1 MIEGKIKNN
10 SGQSMLFMVM
20 SLSSIIVMVASLSS
34 LIMVFE
40 LRQATDS
47 RATGEAIMAADT
59 GVECAIY
66 DEFYGNP
73 PEVCGT
79 TACEILTCP
88 ECKRCY
94 GEIAN
99 DVSPDEPFRFVYERR
114 ETSEGEPTIIT
125 WTSAGEDAKG
135 RAVRALEIKFIEQR

>member
-1 MIEGKIKNN
+1 
-10 SGQSMLFMVM
+10 MLFMVM

-59 GVECAIY
+59 GIECAIY
-66 DEFYGNP
+66 KEFYGTP
-73 PEVCGT
+73 PAVCGT
-79 TACEILTCP
+79 CSPVNGCP
-88 ECKRCY
+88 ECKECSGQLA
-94 GEIAN
+94 GENPPSFA
-99 DVSPDEPFRFVYERR
+99 YERK
-114 ETSEGEPTIIT
+114 EPTIEGESNVIT

>member
-1 MIEGKIKNN
+1 
-10 SGQSMLFMVM
+10 MLFMVM

-66 DEFYGNP
+66 EEFYGTP
-73 PEVCGT
+73 PAICREEDGRKLPNEAT
-79 TACEILTCP
+79 FIFERKP
-88 ECKRCY
+88 E
-94 GEIAN
+94 
-99 DVSPDEPFRFVYERR
+99 D
-114 ETSEGEPTIIT
+114 TSGPQRIIT
-125 WTSAGEDAKG
+125 WTSAGEDGKG

>member
-59 GVECAIY
+59 GVECSIY
-66 DEFYGNP
+66 REFYGDP
-73 PEVCGT
+73 PAICGT
-79 TACEILTCP
+79 GEAGRGTLAGGAAFEFNRKP
-88 ECKRCY
+88 E
-94 GEIAN
+94 
-99 DVSPDEPFRFVYERR
+99 D
-114 ETSEGEPTIIT
+114 TSGPQRIIT

-135 RAVRALEIKFIEQR
+135 RAVRALEIKFVEQR

>member
-1 MIEGKIKNN
+1 
-10 SGQSMLFMVM
+10 MLFMVM

-66 DEFYGNP
+66 REFYGAP
-73 PEVCGT
+73 PAVCGPP
-79 TACEILTCP
+79 ACTNIPACP
-88 ECKRCY
+88 ECKICN

-99 DVSPDEPFRFVYERR
+99 TISPTEPFKFMYERR
-114 ETSEGEPTIIT
+114 KTSEGEPTIIT
-125 WTSAGEDAKG
+125 WISAGKDAKG

>member
-47 RATGEAIMAADT
+47 RATGQAIMAADT

-66 DEFYGNP
+66 YEFYGVP
-73 PEVCGT
+73 PSVCEMESGT
-79 TACEILTCP
+79 PIG
-88 ECKRCY
+88 K
-94 GEIAN
+94 
-99 DVSPDEPFRFVYERR
+99 ERGSGDLVGGASFEFNR
-114 ETSEGEPTIIT
+114 KSEDTSGPQRIIT
-125 WTSAGEDAKG
+125 WTSAGEDVKG

>member
-1 MIEGKIKNN
+1 MIRNKKRNN

-66 DEFYGNP
+66 KEFYGTP
-73 PEVCGT
+73 PAVCGT
-79 TACEILTCP
+79 TCSPVNGCLECE
-88 ECKRCY
+88 RCS
-94 GEIAN
+94 GELSGEN
-99 DVSPDEPFRFVYERR
+99 PPPSFVYERK
-114 ETSEGEPTIIT
+114 EPIIEGESNVIT
-125 WTSAGEDAKG
+125 WVSAGEDAKG